1 MVALLTADDV
11 LTKKFP
17 ATKFREGYDVVEVD
31 DFLDEVLNTLRELY
45 AENDDLKAKLE
56 ASERRVAELSRAN
69 AQQQSAPEQAVSVQ
83 KTVEEPKPEPV
94 VAPAPVA
101 APAAQMAP
109 REPEMATGI
118 IQMAQKLHDD
128 HVRAGQDEG
137 DRLISEAKAEGS
149 RIVREAEETSQRT
162 LTQLEQERSLLE
174 RKIDELRIFERDYRT
189 RLKSYLQNLLGDLY
203 NRASALPSGAD
214 QDKQGI

>member
-69 AQQQSAPEQAVSVQ
+69 AQQRTEALAGL
-83 KTVEEPKPEPV
+83 EPV
-94 VAPAPVA
+94 QHTLDAPA
-101 APAAQMAP
+101 
-109 REPEMATGI
+109 
-118 IQMAQKLHDD
+118 DD
-128 HVRAGQDEG
+128 DGVGAGTCG
-137 DRLISEAKAEGS
+137 
-149 RIVREAEETSQRT
+149 
-162 LTQLEQERSLLE
+162 
-174 RKIDELRIFERDYRT
+174 
-189 RLKSYLQNLLGDLY
+189 
-203 NRASALPSGAD
+203 
-214 QDKQGI
+214 

>member
-69 AQQQSAPEQAVSVQ
+69 AQQQSAPEQAVSVE
-83 KTVEEPKPEPV
+83 KVVEEPKPEPV

-101 APAAQMAP
+101 APVAQMAP

-189 RLKSYLQNLLGDLY
+189 RLKSYLQNLLGDLD
-203 NRASALPSGAD
+203 NRASALPAGSD
-214 QDKQGI
+214 QAKQSI

>member
-1 MVALLTADDV
+1 MALLTADDV

-31 DFLDEVLNTLRELY
+31 DFLDEVLHTLRELY

-69 AQQQSAPEQAVSVQ
+69 AQQQAADQPVSVE
-83 KTVEEPKPEPV
+83 KTPEP
-94 VAPAPVA
+94 APAPVVETPQPAA
-101 APAAQMAP
+101 APGMPP

-128 HVRAGQDEG
+128 HVRAGQEEG
-137 DRLISEAKAEGS
+137 DRLIAEAKAEGG

-162 LTQLEQERSLLE
+162 LSQLEQERALLE

-189 RLKSYLQNLLGDLY
+189 RLKSYLQNLLGDLD
-203 NRASALPSGAD
+203 NRGSALPGSRPGD
-214 QDKQGI
+214 GQGKQGI